1 MPLKY
6 TKIQANMSSNTM
18 NPLPSS
24 TDKIYRQSIFRRNHD
39 TKNQIPNRTLIDY
52 FSASFFLMCAMAF
65 PGFRCFGQ
73 TLVQFIIV

>member
-1 MPLKY
+1 MPLQVYKDSSQHFIKHNDPPSFIHRQNLQAIY
-6 TKIQANMSSNTM
+6 FRIPKTKPM
-18 NPLPSS
+18 
-24 TDKIYRQSIFRRNHD
+24 
-39 TKNQIPNRTLIDY
+39 LIDY